1 MVDNTKDGA
10 EVRPAQI
17 AHEAVELVQRWL
29 AESAHEDDGART
41 EDPAARRL
49 AGVLGDPDG
58 LDFAVGFVDG
68 VARPQDLFVAG
79 YNLQRV
85 ARRIPRFLPWYQRVA
100 IWLAGL

>member
-58 LDFAVGFVDG
+58 LDFAVGFVNQDERFG
-68 VARPQDLFVAG
+68 VGRGLVGTPVQLIHHAG
-79 YNLQRV
+79 RSASAV
-85 ARRIPRFLPWYQRVA
+85 HRAMRRRR
-100 IWLAGL
+100 